1 MLYSPIDPDS
11 PRGEFPRQVALIIWD
26 EAGMA
31 NWAAFECVDDVC
43 RRVMKINKLFSGKTV
58 VLLGDFRQTCPVIR
72 CGSRLQVVDACIQ
85 RSILWPNF
93 VIRRLNQPIRSVNF
107 VCICVSPYH
116 PWSPARVFKT
126 RSLGQRM
133 YKLTCTTKKSLLVL
147 RVLPVPTSLP
157 IL

>member
-1 MLYSPIDPDS
+1 
-11 PRGEFPRQVALIIWD
+11 
-26 EAGMA
+26 
-31 NWAAFECVDDVC
+31 
-43 RRVMKINKLFSGKTV
+43 MKINKLFSGKTV

-133 YKLTCTTKKSLLVL
+133 YKLTRTTKKSLLVL